1 MPHFTCPACKVGI
14 DLQHPDT
21 RLYGCP
27 KCGALLDFSSGF
39 PNKVDKLDKARI
51 SQLIPLGTVG
61 VLRGLEYTVIAY
73 TKRIVDHSSA
83 YWAEYVLMNNADRSI
98 RFLSASDGHWLL
110 VENIPMEDFPE
121 VTTSSFETKTE
132 VKYEAKTFELF
143 SRFSGHYTC
152 IIGEIPWELNYKQS
166 TRCLE
171 FINPPQMISF
181 EMDQRQGRHEI
192 NAFRGIYIY
201 PKEVKKAFLKDK
213 ALPPRIGIAPA
224 QPFLRGLRPNQ
235 FGIAAFVFCLVA
247 LFSFLYN
254 NSHRQ
259 NKLIMQDS
267 FYINDSTVN
276 KPLLSP
282 SFRFDDKVTNIE
294 VQVNTDLT
302 NNWCALDLTLVNEVT
317 GEERTIP
324 LETAYYRGVED
335 GESWS
340 EGDYKQTAFVCSVTP
355 GQYHFVATTAT
366 EKAGPTVRAD
376 VTVFWDVP
384 TVWNEVILC
393 LLFGGAA
400 LVFMKWQQIRE
411 DERWENSDITY
422 RK

>member
-1 MPHFTCPACKVGI
+1 MPHFNCPACKAGI

-27 KCGALLDFSSGF
+27 KCGTLSTFQSGF
-39 PNKVDKLDKARI
+39 PEKAGKVNQSKIA
-51 SQLIPLGTVG
+51 QLIALGTTG
-61 VLRGLEYTVIAY
+61 VLRNEEYTVIAY
-73 TKRIVDHSSA
+73 TERAAVGSGYS
-83 YWAEYVLMNNADRSI
+83 WAEYVLMRSSDRKPF
-98 RFLSASDGHWLL
+98 FLSFSEGHWLL
-110 VENIPMEDFPE
+110 VENIPAQYPE
-121 VTTSSFETKTE
+121 VTIASYEKTISLTHE
-132 VKYEAKTFELF
+132 GKNFELF
-143 SRFSGHYTC
+143 SRFSGRYTC
-152 IIGEIPWELNYKQS
+152 IRGEIPWELDYQHNI
-166 TRCLE
+166 RCLE
-171 FINPPQMISF
+171 FIRPPEMISF
-181 EMDQRQGRHEI
+181 EMQQSRID
-192 NAFRGIYIY
+192 AFRGVYIY
-201 PKEVKKAFLKDK
+201 PKEIKRAFLNGHF
-213 ALPPRIGIAPA
+213 PPGRVGIAPA

-235 FGIAAFVFCLVA
+235 FGIAAFIFCLFA

-254 NSHRQ
+254 NSNRQ
-259 NKLIMQDS
+259 NKEIMRDS

-282 SFRFDDKVTNIE
+282 TFKLDDKVTNIE
-294 VQVNTDLT
+294 VEVQTDLT

-340 EGDYKQTAFVCSVTP
+340 EGDFKQTAFVCSVTP

-376 VTVFWDVP
+376 VAVFWDVP
-384 TVWNEVILC
+384 TVWNEVLLC

-411 DERWENSDITY
+411 SERWENSDITH
-422 RK
+422 KK